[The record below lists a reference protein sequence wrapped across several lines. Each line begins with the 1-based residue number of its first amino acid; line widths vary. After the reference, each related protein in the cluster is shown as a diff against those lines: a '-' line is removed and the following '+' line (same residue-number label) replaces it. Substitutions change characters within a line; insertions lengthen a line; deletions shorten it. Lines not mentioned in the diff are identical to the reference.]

1 MTDAIAPDTVTD
13 DRSTRPRDRVNDAVR
28 HRKPD
33 RLPRDFAAVPQVWER
48 LQAHFGVAT
57 RAEVLVQ
64 MGIDCRVVSYDTY
77 CSHPD
82 LPPQSVDPQASLER
96 SSVGGMWRRWEADG
110 SNRDIWGAH
119 RRRVAAAQGAHEEFA
134 SYPLAD
140 AQSLDDLRRYRWP
153 TPDWWRFDPLR
164 ADIAAL
170 NRPEVYNVRFRVG
183 SIFETAWSLYGFER
197 FLCDLAAEPELPR
210 YIMERI
216 TEVHAANLRA
226 ALRAAGDVLDIV
238 YFYDDFASQTG
249 LLIRPEMYDLYVRP
263 FHQQLID
270 IAAQFGK
277 PVMLHSCGA
286 VFPLIPRL
294 IDMGIS
300 ILNPIQPRA
309 RGMAAENLARAF
321 GGRLAFHGGIDIQEL
336 LPRGTPPQV
345 KAEAARV
352 AQLLGGNG
360 GYILA
365 GAHHIQA
372 DTPVENVLAMYEEDL
387 WPKLP

>member
-1 MTDAIAPDTVTD
+1 M
-13 DRSTRPRDRVNDAVR
+13 
-28 HRKPD
+28 
-33 RLPRDFAAVPQVWER
+33 
-48 LQAHFGVAT
+48 
-57 RAEVLVQ
+57 
-64 MGIDCRVVSYDTY
+64 
-77 CSHPD
+77 
-82 LPPQSVDPQASLER
+82 
-96 SSVGGMWRRWEADG
+96 
-110 SNRDIWGAH
+110 
-119 RRRVAAAQGAHEEFA
+119 
-134 SYPLAD
+134 
-140 AQSLDDLRRYRWP
+140 
-153 TPDWWRFDPLR
+153 
-164 ADIAAL
+164 
-170 NRPEVYNVRFRVG
+170 
-183 SIFETAWSLYGFER
+183 
-197 FLCDLAAEPELPR
+197 CDLAAEPELPR

-309 RGMAAENLARAF
+309 RGMAAENLRPRFRRPA
-321 GGRLAFHGGIDIQEL
+321 GISRRHRHPGTAA
-336 LPRGTPPQV
+336 PRHAPQV

-352 AQLLGGNG
+352 AHLLGGNG
-360 GYILA
+360 GYMLA

-372 DTPVENVLAMYEEDL
+372 DTPVENVLAMYEDDL
-387 WPKLP
+387 WPKLPLSAVISWRW